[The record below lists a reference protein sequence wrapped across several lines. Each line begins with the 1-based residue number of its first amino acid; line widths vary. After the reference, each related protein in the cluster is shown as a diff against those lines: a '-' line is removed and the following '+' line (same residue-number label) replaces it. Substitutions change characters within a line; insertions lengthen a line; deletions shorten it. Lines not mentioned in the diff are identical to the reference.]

1 MKKYLLMMSVLITLI
16 LTSCSGTDYLSVIPQ
31 GSQAIISFDLAGMAK
46 SANLDASKSNALKS
60 LLHIDNPSEC
70 GIDITSKVYLFE
82 SPDGS
87 LGLVAKVNDDDDME
101 NYFNKLSGSG
111 ICKKVTKNRGFEWT
125 VLKDSWVIG
134 FSSKAMLVMGP
145 TVGSA
150 QEELKRTMAKYLDAN
165 EDDGIKGTPLF
176 DKLDSMTGDV
186 NMVASVVALPQKIG
200 TPFRLGAPA
209 DSDPADVMIAATMQ
223 TSNNC
228 LTITGSTFS
237 FNTTVN
243 RALQSSAASYR
254 PITGQFIP
262 SLSDSDAAA
271 VVLNFDGSNYI
282 KVLRSDKGLRAA
294 LVGLNAAVDADNM
307 IKSIDGDATIV
318 IKSMKGDKMDYSF
331 AAKVKSDAFLDDVGY
346 WKKSLPSGATL
357 TDFGKNCYHLS
368 TGEWNI
374 FFGVRSKSVLYMGS
388 SSKIASLSGLPSSKR
403 LPTSVT
409 NNIKG
414 KKQCII
420 INLDA
425 IAETQPAITTVKELL
440 KPIFGDF
447 KYIIYSVK

>member
-87 LGLVAKVNDDDDME
+87 LGLVAKVNDDGDME

-357 TDFGKNCYHLS
+357 TDFGKDCYHLS

>member
-1 MKKYLLMMSVLITLI
+1 MMSVLITLI

-31 GSQAIISFDLAGMAK
+31 GSQAIISFDLASMAK

-262 SLSDSDAAA
+262 SLSDSDAAT

-357 TDFGKNCYHLS
+357 TDFGKDCYHLS

>member
-262 SLSDSDAAA
+262 SLSDSDAAT

-357 TDFGKNCYHLS
+357 TDFGKDCYHLS

>member
-87 LGLVAKVNDDDDME
+87 LGLVAKVNDDGDME

-271 VVLNFDGSNYI
+271 VVLKFDGSNNI

-357 TDFGKNCYHLS
+357 TDFGKDCYHLS

>member
-1 MKKYLLMMSVLITLI
+1 MSVITTLI

-31 GSQAIISFDLAGMAK
+31 GSQAVISFDLAGMAK

-60 LLHIDNPSEC
+60 LLHIDNPDEC

-87 LGLVAKVNDDDDME
+87 LGLVAKVSDDDDME
-101 NYFNKLSGSG
+101 TYFNKLSGSG
-111 ICKKVTKNRGFEWT
+111 ICKKVTKTKGFKWT
-125 VLKDSWVIG
+125 ILKDSWVIG

-150 QEELKRTMAKYLDAN
+150 QEELKRTMARYLDAS

-176 DKLDSMTGDV
+176 DKLDAMTGDV

-209 DSDPADVMIAATMQ
+209 DADPADVMIAATMQ

-228 LTITGSTFS
+228 LNITGSTFS
-237 FNTTVN
+237 FNKSVSS
-243 RALQSSAASYR
+243 ALESSAASYR
-254 PITGQFIP
+254 PITGQFVP
-262 SLSDSDAAA
+262 SLSDSDAVA
-271 VVLNFDGSNYI
+271 VMLNFEGSKYI
-282 KVLRSDKGLRAA
+282 QVLRSDKGLRAA
-294 LVGLNAAVDADNM
+294 LAGLNAAVDADNM
-307 IKSIDGDATIV
+307 IKSIDGDAAIV

-357 TDFGKNCYHLS
+357 TDFGKECYHLS

-374 FFGVRSKSVLYMGS
+374 FFGVRNKNVLYMGS
-388 SSKIASLSGLPSSKR
+388 SSKIASLSGQPSPKQLPA
-403 LPTSVT
+403 SVANT
-409 NNIKG
+409 IKG
-414 KKQCII
+414 KKQCLIM
-420 INLDA
+420 NLDA
-425 IAETQPAITTVKELL
+425 IAATQPTITTVKELL

>member
-262 SLSDSDAAA
+262 SLSDSDAAT

-357 TDFGKNCYHLS
+357 TDFGKDCYHLS

-388 SSKIASLSGLPSSKR
+388 SSKIASLSGMPSSKQ

>member
-262 SLSDSDAAA
+262 SLSDSDAAT

>member
-31 GSQAIISFDLAGMAK
+31 GSQAIISFDLASMAK

-87 LGLVAKVNDDDDME
+87 LGLVAKVNDDGDME

-262 SLSDSDAAA
+262 SLSDSDAAT

-357 TDFGKNCYHLS
+357 TDFGKDCYHLS